1 MMAVK
6 FELINMASHFVNNF
20 LRIECIMYNE
30 EEQTTKSNN
39 FLIRKRKNLNIS

>member
-1 MMAVK
+1 MMVVK

-30 EEQTTKSNN
+30 EQMTKVII
-39 FLIRKRKNLNIS
+39 FLLENGKI